1 MLTAEAALEL
11 LPDYV
16 VGALDEAEA
25 RAIEAVLASSP
36 ELRREAQLL
45 AEALDQLGAALPP
58 VAPSAEARAR
68 LLDAAGSEDRF
79 LPFVERIA
87 RWSDLA
93 VEAVRLLVRRIDQA
107 TAWEPGP
114 LPGIELIHFE
124 HGPAAIGVDTGFVRF
139 APGFRFPMHT
149 HAADEVNYV
158 LEGALID
165 SDGTVYG
172 PGEALLK
179 DPTMVHAFE
188 TAADRP
194 TVLFVAQS
202 GFEIVG
208 PHPAD

>member
-16 VGALDEAEA
+16 VGALDGAEA
-25 RAIEAVLASSP
+25 QALEVLLESSP
-36 ELRREAQLL
+36 ALRREVRLL
-45 AEALDQLGAALPP
+45 RGALDQLGAALPP
-58 VAPSAEARAR
+58 LAPSAEARAR
-68 LLDAAGSEDRF
+68 LLEAAGGEDRF

-93 VEAVRLLVRRIDQA
+93 VETVRLLVRKIDQA
-107 TAWEPGP
+107 SAWEPGP

-124 HGPAAIGVDTGFVRF
+124 HGPAAIGADTGFVRF
-139 APGFRFPMHT
+139 APGLRFPMHT

-172 PGEALLK
+172 PGDALLK

-188 TAADRP
+188 TASDRP
-194 TVLFVAQS
+194 TVVFVAQS
-202 GFEIVG
+202 GFEVVG